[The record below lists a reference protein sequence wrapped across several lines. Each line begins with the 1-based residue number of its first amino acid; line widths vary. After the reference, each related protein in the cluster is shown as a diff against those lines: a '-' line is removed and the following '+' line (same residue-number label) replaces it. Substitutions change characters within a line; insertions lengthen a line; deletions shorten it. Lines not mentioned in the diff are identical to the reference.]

1 MRLYSKD
8 KEVQRQKWWR
18 YQRDLC
24 EALDVRF
31 ELPLGTIHGVF
42 LEVDDILD
50 GWGTYDAIKDTV
62 RHELSIG
69 VPCEVYKEKPE
80 WDEKKCASYF
90 KSKKAERLR
99 KEILTRPKWEY
110 FTNFLTDW
118 FIKQEFLGILHDE
131 KEKIHD

>member
-8 KEVQRQKWWR
+8 KGVQLQKWGR
-18 YQRDLC
+18 YQKDLC

-31 ELPLGTIHGVF
+31 ELPLGTIHHV
-42 LEVDDILD
+42 LVEVDDILD
-50 GWGTYDAIKDTV
+50 GWGTYDDIKDTV

-69 VPCEVYKEKPE
+69 VPWDVYEEEPE
-80 WDEKKCASYF
+80 WDEKKGERYF

-118 FIKQEFLGILHDE
+118 FIKQEFLGVLHDK
-131 KEKIHD
+131 KEEIHD

>member
-1 MRLYSKD
+1 MRLYSTD

-18 YQRDLC
+18 YQEDLC

-31 ELPLGTIHGVF
+31 ELPLGTIHDVF

-50 GWGTYDAIKDTV
+50 GWGTYDAIKDRV
-62 RHELSIG
+62 RHELSIE
-69 VPCEVYKEKPE
+69 VPWKVYEEKPE
-80 WDEKKCASYF
+80 WDEKKCVSYF

-131 KEKIHD
+131 NEEIHD